1 MTVRGT
7 AEEIKDAVKGLA
19 PAWPIRL
26 IDSLV
31 PGEWHFI
38 LNGIDVL
45 VIVEDEKPV

>member
-7 AEEIKDAVKGLA
+7 AEEIKEAVKGLV

-38 LNGIDVL
+38 LNNIDVL
-45 VIVEDEKPV
+45 VIVEEGNE

>member
-1 MTVRGT
+1 MTVKGT
-7 AEEIKDAVKGLA
+7 AEEIKEAVKGLA

-38 LNGIDVL
+38 LNSIDVL
-45 VIVEDEKPV
+45 VIVEEGNE